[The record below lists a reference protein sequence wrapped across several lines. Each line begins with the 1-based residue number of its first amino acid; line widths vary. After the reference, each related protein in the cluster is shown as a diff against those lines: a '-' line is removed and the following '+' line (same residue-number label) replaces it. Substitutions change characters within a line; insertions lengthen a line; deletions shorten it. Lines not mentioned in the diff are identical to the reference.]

1 MSDTIPLLSWV
12 RQYHRLYDC
21 RSSNVHEFSSVSII
35 QLAILQCS
43 RCTSSLSETNRATN
57 GHRVVFQSSEV
68 LGTERHYIPN
78 EKGIITFVTRTG
90 PDMLNTVQP
99 HTYPTPQLNIY
110 HTDNRADSYGQISPI
125 DSLSTAPALEF
136 THILDYSQ
144 QQPFEH
150 DSESDSWTVSL
161 LLFFLYII

>member
-1 MSDTIPLLSWV
+1 MV
-12 RQYHRLYDC
+12 
-21 RSSNVHEFSSVSII
+21 
-35 QLAILQCS
+35 ILQCS
-43 RCTSSLSETNRATN
+43 RCTSSGSLSEPNRATN

-78 EKGIITFVTRTG
+78 EKGIIPFVATG
-90 PDMLNTVQP
+90 PDILNTVQP

-110 HTDNRADSYGQISPI
+110 HTDNRADSYGQIISPI
-125 DSLSTAPALEF
+125 DSLSTAPGLEF
-136 THILDYSQ
+136 AHILDYSQ

-161 LLFFLYII
+161 FLFFYIPPSNALPSYSTVAAVYILLYFNLARPSPFLSL